1 MKRTGYVTHRSKRPV
16 KKEIRGSIDD
26 IVREITRDRDIKNE
40 EYREQSLKM
49 HGLFCARCGR
59 QFDHTDRHLLT
70 VHHKDGNHNNNPP
83 DGSNWENL
91 CTYCHDDVHGRN
103 FFAADEEEN
112 RQ

>member
-1 MKRTGYVTHRSKRPV
+1 MQ
-16 KKEIRGSIDD
+16 D
-26 IVREITRDRDIKNE
+26 IVKELTRERDEKSE
-40 EYREQSLKM
+40 EYREMSLKM

-103 FFAADEEEN
+103 FFADEED
-112 RQ
+112 QKQ